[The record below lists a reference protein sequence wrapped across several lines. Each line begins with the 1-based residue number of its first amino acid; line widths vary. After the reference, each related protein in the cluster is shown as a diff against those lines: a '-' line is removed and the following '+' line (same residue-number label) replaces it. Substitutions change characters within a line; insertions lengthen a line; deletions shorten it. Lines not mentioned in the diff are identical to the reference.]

1 MSELLVK
8 ILIELLSKPL
18 FRMEEAIKGK
28 LLNVDPPIN
37 TTQRSNKILNKVLTP
52 LQKILSMLSRST
64 KLVSM
69 KAISVMVL
77 ETDMANSCTN
87 KAAYTKAIGK
97 TA

>member
-1 MSELLVK
+1 
-8 ILIELLSKPL
+8 
-18 FRMEEAIKGK
+18 MEEAIKGK

-37 TTQRSNKILNKVLTP
+37 TTQQSNKILNKVLTP
-52 LQKILSMLSRST
+52 PKKILSMLSRST

-77 ETDMANSCTN
+77 ETDMVNSCTN